1 MGRIS
6 LTLPFSLT
14 GAKAGKT
21 TSTITELDE
30 AATNQKEENETE
42 SNSDPETTPL
52 AVNDPTQLVEEPE
65 QKRLELIATTEA
77 CDDETLEDVTKT
89 KGDKPEEVSTDVS
102 MKVDGREGVLW
113 ASLQTWVRA
122 ATGSIRMVME
132 DCQNDTIQIL

>member
-42 SNSDPETTPL
+42 SNSDPETAPP
-52 AVNDPTQLVEEPE
+52 ADNDPTQLVEEPE
-65 QKRLELIATTEA
+65 QTRLEFITTTEA
-77 CDDETLEDVTKT
+77 CDDETLENATKT
-89 KGDKPEEVSTDVS
+89 KGDKPEEISTDVP
-102 MKVDGREGVLW
+102 MMVDGREGVLW
-113 ASLQTWVRA
+113 ASLDSGCQLPQSQSGWCWR
-122 ATGSIRMVME
+122 I
-132 DCQNDTIQIL
+132 CQNDTN

>member
-1 MGRIS
+1 MGQKC

-42 SNSDPETTPL
+42 SNSDPETAPL
-52 AVNDPTQLVEEPE
+52 ADNDPTQLVEEPE
-65 QKRLELIATTEA
+65 QTRLEFITTTEA
-77 CDDETLEDVTKT
+77 CDDETLENATKT
-89 KGDKPEEVSTDVS
+89 KGDKPEEVSTDVT
-102 MKVDGREGVLW
+102 MKVDGREESSGL
-113 ASLQTWVRA
+113 LQTWERA

>member
-1 MGRIS
+1 MGHICP
-6 LTLPFSLT
+6 TLPFSLT

-42 SNSDPETTPL
+42 SNSDPETAPP
-52 AVNDPTQLVEEPE
+52 ADDDPTQLVEEPE

-77 CDDETLEDVTKT
+77 CDGETLENVTKT

-102 MKVDGREGVLW
+102 MTVDGRERVLW
-113 ASLQTWVRA
+113 ASLDLGARCHRVNQV
-122 ATGSIRMVME
+122 GGGGIV
-132 DCQNDTIQIL
+132 

>member
-1 MGRIS
+1 MGQIC

-14 GAKAGKT
+14 GAKAGKNHIHDPQT
-21 TSTITELDE
+21 DE

-77 CDDETLEDVTKT
+77 CDGEMLENVTKT
-89 KGDKPEEVSTDVS
+89 KGDKPEEISTDVS

>member
-1 MGRIS
+1 MGHICP
-6 LTLPFSLT
+6 TLPFSLT

-42 SNSDPETTPL
+42 SNSDPETAPP
-52 AVNDPTQLVEEPE
+52 ADDDPTQLVEEPE

-77 CDDETLEDVTKT
+77 CDGETLENVTKT

-102 MKVDGREGVLW
+102 MTVDGRERVLW
-113 ASLQTWVRA
+113 ASLDLGARCHRVNQVGGGGIVKMTQ
-122 ATGSIRMVME
+122 SI
-132 DCQNDTIQIL
+132 L